1 MSSGLIVAIV
11 VIAVVVAA
19 LGAFALHRHRQQ
31 HPSLSRRFGPEYERT
46 VARYDGDTAAA
57 ERELAR
63 RVERHRE
70 LTLTPLSGEERARAE
85 QEWAQVKTRFVDDPR
100 QALAEAEALL
110 ARVARD
116 RGYPDSDVDA
126 QIDTISVDHGE
137 HVESYRTLHALSRP
151 DGAGRAGRTPDTEEQ
166 RAALLRARELF
177 VALVGSGDEPERAP
191 ARTTTGAK
199 ASTARHAR
207 RLPTQREHHA

>member
-19 LGAFALHRHRQQ
+19 LAFAVRHRQQ

-46 VARYDGDTAAA
+46 VARHGGDTAAA
-57 ERELAR
+57 ERELAQ

-70 LTLTPLSGEERARAE
+70 LTLTPLSEAERARAE
-85 QEWAQVKTRFVDDPR
+85 EQWAQVKARFVDDPR
-100 QALAEAEALL
+100 QALANAEALL

-137 HVESYRTLHALSRP
+137 HVESYRTLRALSRP
-151 DGAGRAGRTPDTEEQ
+151 NATGRSSATEEQ
-166 RAALLRARELF
+166 RAALVRARELF
-177 VALVGSGDEPERAP
+177 TALVGTGDEPEQAP
-191 ARTTTGAK
+191 AHDMTK
-199 ASTARHAR
+199 AGRPSSGRVPAQHGHRA
-207 RLPTQREHHA
+207 

>member
-11 VIAVVVAA
+11 VVALVVA
-19 LGAFALHRHRQQ
+19 LGAFAFHRYQQ
-31 HPSLSRRFGPEYERT
+31 QRPSLSRRFGPEYERT
-46 VARYDGDTAAA
+46 VARHGGDTAAA
-57 ERELAR
+57 ERELAE

-70 LTLTPLSGEERARAE
+70 LTLTPLSAAERARAE
-85 QEWAQVKTRFVDDPR
+85 EQWAQVKARFVDDPR
-100 QALAEAEALL
+100 QALANAEALL

-137 HVESYRTLHALSRP
+137 HVESYRTLRALSRP
-151 DGAGRAGRTPDTEEQ
+151 DATGRPSATEEQ

-177 VALVGSGDEPERAP
+177 TALVGAGGESERVP
-191 ARTTTGAK
+191 ARGTAK
-199 ASTARHAR
+199 TATPPARRVPAQHERHA
-207 RLPTQREHHA
+207 

>member
-19 LGAFALHRHRQQ
+19 LGAFAVRHRQQ
-31 HPSLSRRFGPEYERT
+31 HPGLSRRFGSEYERT
-46 VARYDGDTAAA
+46 VARHGGDTAAA
-57 ERELAR
+57 ERELAL

-70 LTLTPLSGEERARAE
+70 LTLTSLSGAERARAE
-85 QEWAQVKTRFVDDPR
+85 EQWAQVKARFVDDPR
-100 QALAEAEALL
+100 QALANAEALL

-137 HVESYRTLHALSRP
+137 HVESYRELHALSLP
-151 DGAGRAGRTPDTEEQ
+151 DAAGRPADTEEQ

-177 VALVGSGDEPERAP
+177 TALVGAGGEPERAHAH
-191 ARTTTGAK
+191 ARGPAK
-199 ASTARHAR
+199 APVGR
-207 RLPTQREHHA
+207 RAGRVPTQREHHA